1 MFCLLIW
8 RCLQVK
14 ISLSR
19 ADGQKKRS
27 KRKSRSLFILPFT
40 KKSTIITGTWV
51 RHLNTIFWPGWG
63 GGGEGVSE
71 I

>member
-14 ISLSR
+14 SSILR
-19 ADGQKKRS
+19 EDGKKKRS
-27 KRKSRSLFILPFT
+27 KRKYGRYLSCRSQ

-51 RHLNTIFWPGWG
+51 RHLNTILAGVG